1 MIRIAALACLIV
13 IAAVDSKPV
22 MAHPHVWADVKVQ
35 VLFDDEG
42 RVQALHQYWLFDDY
56 YSAFVISGA
65 DMNKDGKPDQAALE
79 EVLAE
84 NMKNLKDYD
93 YFSRAWSGD
102 VRIETGE
109 PSDLATG
116 VSGNRLQMSFVL
128 PLAEPVTANDLPFR
142 YAIFDPTYYIEM
154 VHAEAE
160 DAVTLDAAPKN
171 CKAEIRQPNPNPEQ
185 VALAA
190 SLDRTQSAGDTLGL
204 FFAETVYVTC
214 G

>member
-1 MIRIAALACLIV
+1 MIKKAALACLL
-13 IAAVDSKPV
+13 ASMALAPKPV
-22 MAHPHVWADVKVQ
+22 NAHPHVWADVKVQ
-35 VLFDDEG
+35 VLFDDKG
-42 RVQALHQYWLFDDY
+42 QVHALHQYWLFDDY

-65 DMNKDGKPDQAALE
+65 DMNKDGKPDQAALD

-84 NMKNLKDYD
+84 NMKNLKEYN

-128 PLAEPVTANDLPFR
+128 PLAEPVAANDLPFR

-154 VHAEAE
+154 VHAESE
-160 DAVTLDAAPKN
+160 DAVTLVSAPEA
-171 CKAEIRQPNPNPEQ
+171 CKSEIRQPNPNPEQ
-185 VALAA
+185 VSLAA